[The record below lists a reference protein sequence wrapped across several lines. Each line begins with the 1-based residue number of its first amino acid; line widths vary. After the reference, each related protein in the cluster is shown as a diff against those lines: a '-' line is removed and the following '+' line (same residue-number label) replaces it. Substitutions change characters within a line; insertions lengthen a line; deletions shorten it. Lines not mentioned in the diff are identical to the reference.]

1 MAGKDYYAILGVSRT
16 ALDKDIK
23 QAYRRLARQYH
34 PDVNPGNKSAEERFK
49 QINEAY
55 EVLSDAEKRK
65 KYDRYGDQWE
75 EAERYAQATHQ
86 QPPTG
91 GWDFSQ
97 GFGGQQSYSYE
108 EGDLGDIFSQFFG
121 GKAGAGAGARSRTTR
136 TRKGQDLEYSLEIS
150 LEEAYSGA
158 LRNISLKT
166 QIPCASC
173 RGTGYIQNLP
183 CSVCRGAGVI
193 SPIKRI
199 EVKIPAGVNNGS
211 RVRIAGKGE
220 PAPPGGLP
228 GDLYLVISVQHH
240 NLFERKE
247 DDLYVD
253 VSVPLVS
260 AVLGGEVQVPTLK
273 GSKLAL
279 RIPAETQNEQIF
291 RLTGQGMPH
300 LADSARGDL
309 LVTIK
314 IVLPT
319 GLSAEEKALF
329 SKLRELRPP
338 EARVR

>member
-1 MAGKDYYAILGVSRT
+1 MAGKDYYATLGVSRT
-16 ALDKDIK
+16 ATDKDIK

-34 PDVNPGNKSAEERFK
+34 PDVNPGNKSAEDRFK
-49 QINEAY
+49 LINEAY
-55 EVLSDAEKRK
+55 EVLSDATKRK
-65 KYDRYGDQWE
+65 KYDSYGDQWE

-97 GFGGQQSYSYE
+97 RSGNQQSYSDE

-121 GKAGAGAGARSRTTR
+121 GKAGAGARSRTTR
-136 TRKGQDLEYSLEIS
+136 TRKGQDLEHSIEIS
-150 LEEAYSGA
+150 LEEAYNGA
-158 LRNISLKT
+158 VRNISIKS

-220 PAPPGGLP
+220 PGPAGGTA
-228 GDLYLVISVQHH
+228 GDLYLVVSVQHH

-247 DDLYVD
+247 DDLLVD

-314 IVLPT
+314 VVLPT
-319 GLSAEEKALF
+319 GLSPEEKALF
-329 SKLRELRPP
+329 NKLKDLRPP
-338 EARVR
+338 ESRVR